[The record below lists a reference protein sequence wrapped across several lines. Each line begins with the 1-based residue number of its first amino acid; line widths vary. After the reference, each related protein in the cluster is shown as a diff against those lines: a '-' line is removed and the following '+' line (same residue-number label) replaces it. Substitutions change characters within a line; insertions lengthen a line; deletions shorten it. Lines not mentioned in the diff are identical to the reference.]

1 MSAKPKYSVPEC
13 TIPTTIRPPSRSQQ
27 RADLAFN
34 IFLIAI
40 TAFGVLSCGVMGT
53 IMIVRGQ

>member
-40 TAFGVLSCGVMGT
+40 TACGVLSCGVMGT